1 MEHLI
6 RAVADILW
14 GILAPDRLLLIGL
27 GTGTVLLFSKYKKI
41 GRRVLLWTCTAFFLV
56 ACLPIE
62 DWVLSPLE
70 NRFPA
75 QLIVP
80 DTIDGIIVLSGAENQ
95 DRTIWRNQA
104 ILSDN
109 AERLV
114 SFVGLALRH
123 PEARLVVSDG
133 PSLETSEATLGA
145 VTARKLFE
153 ELGLPIERI
162 EFEEQ
167 ARNTYENGVFT
178 HSLVKPRAGEI
189 WVLVTSAFHMPR
201 AIGVWRKLGWE
212 VIPYPVDYRAN
223 PGFLS
228 INIEPAESLQLLSL
242 GLREWGALL
251 LYRMTGKTAVA
262 FPKARIK

>member
-1 MEHLI
+1 
-6 RAVADILW
+6 
-14 GILAPDRLLLIGL
+14 
-27 GTGTVLLFSKYKKI
+27 
-41 GRRVLLWTCTAFFLV
+41 
-56 ACLPIE
+56 
-62 DWVLSPLE
+62 
-70 NRFPA
+70 
-75 QLIVP
+75 
-80 DTIDGIIVLSGAENQ
+80 
-95 DRTIWRNQA
+95 
-104 ILSDN
+104 
-109 AERLV
+109 
-114 SFVGLALRH
+114 FVGLALRH

-133 PSLETSEATLGA
+133 PSVERSDDSLNP

-162 EFEEQ
+162 EFEKHAQ
-167 ARNTYENGVFT
+167 NTYENGVFT
-178 HSLVKPRAGEI
+178 HSLVKPRPGEL

-228 INIEPAESLQLLSL
+228 INIAPAESLQLLSL

-262 FPKARIK
+262 FPKPRIK